1 MIMCSVITRF
11 SVSIAI
17 PHPQYDTTEQIQ
29 LSIIIII
36 ESLKSLLILLLAE
49 Y

>member
-17 PHPQYDTTEQIQ
+17 PHPQDDTTEQIQ
-29 LSIIIII
+29 LSIIIL